1 MGPFL
6 NLSKFLERAVGP
18 PLPCNHL
25 QNLNVPTAV
34 TLWEL
39 PPSLTAIAAVANSCL
54 RVIAVRLSGRE
65 LVSIK
70 HRWFPPSY
78 EPAWG

>member
-39 PPSLTAIAAVANSCL
+39 PSKPYRNRRSS
-54 RVIAVRLSGRE
+54 
-65 LVSIK
+65 K
-70 HRWFPPSY
+70 
-78 EPAWG
+78 